1 MWHLESWYRW
11 TYLLGNNRDADIEN
25 RGVDTGK
32 KGECGTNW
40 EFRTEM
46 CTLLCVRKR
55 ATC

>member
-32 KGECGTNW
+32 KGEGGTNW